1 MGDTI
6 FTYEQLQKL
15 EDNAMKKLFFLVII
29 LTLSLSL
36 FAQER
41 EIAITVYNNNL
52 AVVKDL
58 RTLDLKKGIFEL
70 DYRNVAAK
78 IDPTSVHFKSI
89 SAPDKVNILE
99 QNYEY
104 DLVSTSKIAQKYL
117 DKEISVYL
125 KKDAEIKGKLISYEF
140 DNLILQTD
148 NGKIKSLSKSNI
160 VNIDFPKLSE
170 GLITRPTLV
179 WKIENRKPGNHKTEV
194 SYMTSGMKWHA
205 EYVAVAKEN
214 DKKLELNAWVSVDN
228 QSGATYPEAKLKLIA
243 GDVHKVEQP
252 RRYRDSER
260 MMLAAVAKAEPRF
273 EEKEFFEYHLYTLNR
288 KSTLKNNQVKQISL
302 FPTTEAN
309 VKKIY
314 TFEPR
319 LSDKKIRVNLEF
331 VNSKKNGLG
340 MPLPAGKVRVYKE
353 DPADN
358 SLEFIGEDL
367 LDHTPKNEKVKLF
380 LGNAFDIKAER
391 SMINKKS
398 TGKRSRE
405 ETWQI
410 KIRNHK
416 NTNIEVLVIER
427 FYGFWEVKEATLEYK
442 KIDAYTLHFLV
453 NVPKDKE
460 SILTYTISY
469 PTR

>member
-1 MGDTI
+1 
-6 FTYEQLQKL
+6 
-15 EDNAMKKLFFLVII
+15 MKKLLFISVFLLIN
-29 LTLSLSL
+29 LSL
-36 FAQER
+36 FAQNR
-41 EIAITVYNNNL
+41 NVAITVYNNNL

-58 RTLDLKKGIFEL
+58 RKLDLKKGIFEL
-70 DYRNVAAK
+70 DYRNVASK

-89 SAPDKVNILE
+89 TAPEKVNILE
-99 QNYEY
+99 QNYEF

-125 KKDAEIKGKLISYEF
+125 KAGTELKGKLISYEF
-140 DNLILQTD
+140 DNLILQTE
-148 NGKIKSLSKSNI
+148 NGRIKSLSKSNI
-160 VNIDFPKLSE
+160 VDIDFPALPE
-170 GLITRPTLV
+170 GLITKPTLV
-179 WKIENRKPGNHKTEV
+179 WKIENSKPGNHKTEV

-214 DKKLELNAWVSVDN
+214 DKKLELNAWVSIEN
-228 QSGATYPEAKLKLIA
+228 RSGATYPEAKLKLIA

-252 RRYRDSER
+252 RYRRDSER
-260 MMLAAVAKAEPRF
+260 MMLAAVAKAEPQF
-273 EEKEFFEYHLYTLNR
+273 EEKEFFEYHMYTLNR

-302 FPTTEAN
+302 FPVTEAS
-309 VKKIY
+309 VKKIF

-319 LSDKKIRVNLEF
+319 LDNKKVRVNLEF
-331 VNSKKNGLG
+331 INSKNNGLG

-358 SLEFIGEDL
+358 SLEFIGEDKI
-367 LDHTPKNEKVKLF
+367 DHTPKNEKIKLF

-391 SMINKKS
+391 SMIDKKS
-398 TGKRSRE
+398 TSKRSHE

-416 NTNIEVLVIER
+416 KSDIEVLVIER
-427 FYGFWEVKEATLEYK
+427 FYGFWEVIESTLEYNK
-442 KIDAYTLHFLV
+442 VNVNTLHFLV
-453 NVPKDKE
+453 NVAKDQE

-469 PTR
+469 PKR

>member
-1 MGDTI
+1 
-6 FTYEQLQKL
+6 
-15 EDNAMKKLFFLVII
+15 MKKLFYISVFLLIN
-29 LTLSLSL
+29 LSL
-36 FAQER
+36 FAQNR
-41 EIAITVYNNNL
+41 NVAITVYNNNL

-58 RTLDLKKGIFEL
+58 RTLELKKGVFDL
-70 DYRNVAAK
+70 SYRNVASK
-78 IDPTSVHFKSI
+78 IDPTSVHFKSLT
-89 SAPDKVNILE
+89 APDKVNILE

-148 NGKIKSLSKSNI
+148 NGRIKSLSKSNI
-160 VNIDFPKLSE
+160 VDIDFPALPK
-170 GLITRPTLV
+170 GLITKPTLV
-179 WKIENRKPGNHKTEV
+179 WKIKNRKSGNHKTEV

-205 EYVAVAKEN
+205 EYVAVTKKS
-214 DKKLELNAWVSVDN
+214 DKKLELNAWVSINN

-243 GDVHKVEQP
+243 GDIHKVEQP
-252 RRYRDSER
+252 KRYRDSER
-260 MMLAAVAKAEPRF
+260 MMFATVSKAAPQF
-273 EEKEFFEYHLYTLNR
+273 EEKEFFEYHMYTLNR

-302 FPTTEAN
+302 FPATETN

-319 LSDKKIRVNLEF
+319 LADKKVRVNLEF
-331 VNSKKNGLG
+331 INSKKNGLG

-358 SLEFIGEDL
+358 SLEFIGEDQI
-367 LDHTPKNEKVKLF
+367 DHTPKNEKIKLF
-380 LGNAFDIKAER
+380 LGNAFDIKAEQL
-391 SMINKKS
+391 MIDKKS
-398 TGKRSRE
+398 TSKRSRE
-405 ETWQI
+405 ETWEI

-416 NTNIEVLVIER
+416 KANVEVLVIER
-427 FYGFWEVKEATLEYK
+427 FYGFWKVKKSTLEYIK
-442 KIDAYTLHFLV
+442 VDANTLHFLV
-453 NVPKDKE
+453 NVPNDQE

-469 PTR
+469 PKR